1 MPNPETISAQ
11 IKGLPAD
18 FDADH
23 PAHAR
28 VGKEFEVIKEFP
40 ASIDEAVEMWG
51 GEVCFSRLRGAVVID
66 LQSFVRSKIK
76 SKDFTEESLQTAVD
90 AWGPATRGVG
100 VSLEQKAENLMAS
113 MDDNALNALLE
124 RVTARKEAATEVGG

>member
-11 IKGLPAD
+11 IKTLPTD

-23 PAHAR
+23 PAHDR
-28 VGKEFEVIKEFP
+28 VGKEFEVIKDFP

-51 GEVCFSRLRGAVVID
+51 GEICFSRLRGAVVID
-66 LQSFVRSKIK
+66 LQSFIRSRIK

-90 AWGPATRGVG
+90 SWGPSTRGAG
-100 VSLEQKAENLMAS
+100 VSLEQKAENLMAN
-113 MDDNALNALLE
+113 MNDTDLTALLE
-124 RVTARKEAATEVGG
+124 RVTARKEAVEGGE